1 MVYYTAQCVYEY
13 VRTRYRYYFFMF
25 GRTNV
30 SPELQ
35 QFFFFFLRFQHTPV
49 GSPPA
54 AADAGAAL
62 RLHIGNRYCAALPF
76 VVLFYCCCVGPVTS
90 QTTAFSLRFLA
101 AGYSMFD
108 LVLVLSGIFAVCV
121 FFLFLFWPPSHT
133 ALLPLHAL
141 LF

>member
-1 MVYYTAQCVYEY
+1 MRLRIRTYQIPVLFFHVWPDERLSRITAV
-13 VRTRYRYYFFMF
+13 F
-25 GRTNV
+25 
-30 SPELQ
+30 L
-35 QFFFFFLRFQHTPV
+35 FFLRFQHTPV